1 MSYATKADYDAYSD
15 VAVSEEDF
23 PRLSELASDLIDG
36 FTMNRITAAGGL
48 DSFPPFVQD
57 RVKKAT
63 CAQIQTIAYAG
74 SAESVVEDA
83 ADGGTTSESLGK
95 YSYSKKQGSGAAGN
109 GEGGDAVNGVELSP
123 TVRVYLRPTGLLFR
137 GLQNPMLLF
146 P

>member
-1 MSYATKADYDAYSD
+1 MSYVTKADYDAYSD
-15 VAVSEEDF
+15 VTVSAEDF

-57 RVKKAT
+57 RIKKAT
-63 CAQIQTIAYAG
+63 CAQVQTIAYAG
-74 SAESVVEDA
+74 SADSVVEDVT
-83 ADGGTTSESLGK
+83 GGGITSESLGK

-109 GEGGDAVNGVELSP
+109 GEGGDTVNGIELSP
-123 TVRVYLRPTGLLFR
+123 LVRVYLRPTGLLFR
-137 GLQNPMLLF
+137 GLQKPMLLF